1 MDLMDQMDLM
11 DEDDGRWT
19 MDPMDLMDEDDGSYG
34 PYGRGR
40 WILWILWTMGRLT
53 ADDFGCGRQP
63 TPSLFVFFRG

>member
-34 PYGRGR
+34 PYGRWAG
-40 WILWILWTMGRLT
+40 
-53 ADDFGCGRQP
+53 
-63 TPSLFVFFRG
+63 

>member
-34 PYGRGR
+34 SYGRWAG
-40 WILWILWTMGRLT
+40 
-53 ADDFGCGRQP
+53 
-63 TPSLFVFFRG
+63 